1 MRQHLLRHPHRPS
14 RPRLRL
20 PLRRQTDG
28 TTLSKWW
35 HGRLSRLVPLRL
47 VPPREATATATDPR
61 RLPQTAAP
69 STMRSWIFVI
79 SKIAKT
85 ALPRHAQP
93 LEAIT
98 TTTTT
103 MLIAHR
109 HPLPTADPWMTRSS
123 TFGISRTAR
132 TVLRPLVLLQAV
144 TTTIMPTGHHPL
156 LPTDDRWTL
165 KSSTFAMC
173 SWRDK
178 TVLLRHA
185 RLLGVTTITMPT
197 DLPLPL
203 LSVRKSWN
211 MADRRSGVALERY
224 GIS

>member
-35 HGRLSRLVPLRL
+35 HGRLSRPVPLRL

-69 STMRSWIFVI
+69 STMRSWTFVI

-85 ALPRHAQP
+85 ALLPLAQP

-98 TTTTT
+98 ITTT

-109 HPLPTADPWMTRSS
+109 HLPPTVDPSTTRSS
-123 TFGISRTAR
+123 ISGISRTAR
-132 TVLRPLVLLQAV
+132 TVPRPPVLLQAV
-144 TTTIMPTGHHPL
+144 TTTIMPTDHHPL
-156 LPTDDRWTL
+156 PPTDDQWTL
-165 KSSTFAMC
+165 KS
-173 SWRDK
+173 
-178 TVLLRHA
+178 
-185 RLLGVTTITMPT
+185 
-197 DLPLPL
+197 
-203 LSVRKSWN
+203 
-211 MADRRSGVALERY
+211 
-224 GIS
+224 